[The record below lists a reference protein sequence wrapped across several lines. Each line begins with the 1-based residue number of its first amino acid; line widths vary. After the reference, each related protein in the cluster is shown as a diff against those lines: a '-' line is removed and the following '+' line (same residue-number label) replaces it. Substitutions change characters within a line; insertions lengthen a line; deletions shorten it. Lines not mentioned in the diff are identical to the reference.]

1 MRCSYIHFRDE
12 GNQELKRS
20 LEIEAVLD
28 LIRFIGTDTPHEE
41 VSGNNFFFFLVMPFQ
56 RTFD

>member
-41 VSGNNFFFFLVMPFQ
+41 VSGNNFFFFSHAFSKD
-56 RTFD
+56 F

>member
-1 MRCSYIHFRDE
+1 MVRCSYIHFRDE

-41 VSGNNFFFFLVMPFQ
+41 VSGNNFFFFSHAFSKD
-56 RTFD
+56 F

>member
-1 MRCSYIHFRDE
+1 MCSYIHFRDE
-12 GNQELKRS
+12 GNQGLKRS

-28 LIRFIGTDTPHEE
+28 LIRFIGTDTPHAE
-41 VSGNNFFFFLVMPFQ
+41 VSGNNFFFFFLVMPFQ